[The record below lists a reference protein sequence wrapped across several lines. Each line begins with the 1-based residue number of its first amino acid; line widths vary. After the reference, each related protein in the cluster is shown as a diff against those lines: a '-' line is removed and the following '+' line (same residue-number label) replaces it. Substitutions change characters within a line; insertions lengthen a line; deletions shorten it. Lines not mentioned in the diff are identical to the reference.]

1 MGVRSAL
8 AAVGV
13 FGAAVAVSAAG
24 FVAADSGP
32 TASGPD
38 RAGEVREFISQQ
50 LLTCQRWQPAAGR
63 SGWATAVSVPGL
75 PGVAG
80 PGVLR
85 LGQVGGGRQGAQTDV
100 PGATVE
106 VGGGGRLATAAVTA
120 EGGLAPGL
128 TAAALSWDLRGEGK
142 GIASSPCRQSG
153 SDMWLVGGGA
163 GEGQRDLVV
172 LSNPT
177 STDAVAGIAA
187 YGKGGEVAGPG
198 AADVAVPAGSTE
210 VVRLDVLA
218 PGVADAV
225 VRVRTKVG
233 ILDATVVDD
242 RMDGLTPRG
251 TDVIIPAGRPRERLT
266 IAPLPPGAGT
276 RRLVLLAPD
285 GRATVRVTA
294 VTAEGTEELLAG
306 EEVRA
311 KGGRVVALDLTEA
324 LRGRAAALRI
334 EATAPVVAGASAAT
348 DPDGEAAAAA
358 AAEVAAAEQA
368 IKDAR
373 GAAERT
379 EAEAQLA
386 KAETRNAIPPGEDLA
401 WFGPVEPLQ
410 GSAAVT
416 GLRSEFTVDLLVTA
430 VAGDATAKV
439 SLLPGG
445 DRAAELR
452 DFAEV
457 EVPHGQTRVVRLEP
471 PRGAAVFTAVLTP
484 ADGSGPLVA
493 GHQQRGPEGAITG
506 YGLQSLPAWIG
517 MPRSEPDYS
526 SG

>member
-1 MGVRSAL
+1 MGARSGL

-24 FVAADSGP
+24 FLGAEGGTSSAG
-32 TASGPD
+32 AD
-38 RAGEVREFISQQ
+38 RADEVREFISQQ
-50 LLTCQRWQPAAGR
+50 VLTCQRWQPAVGR
-63 SGWATAVSVPGL
+63 SGWATAVAVPGM
-75 PGVAG
+75 PGVVG

-85 LGQVGGGRQGAQTDV
+85 LGQVGGGKQAVQTDAA
-100 PGATVE
+100 GATVE
-106 VGGGGRLATAAVTA
+106 VEGGGRPAAAVVAA
-120 EGGLAPGL
+120 EGSMAPGL
-128 TAAALSWDLRGEGK
+128 AAAALSWDQRGEGM
-142 GIASSPCRQSG
+142 GIASSPCRRSG

-163 GEGQRDLVV
+163 GEGQRDSVV
-172 LSNPT
+172 LSNPS
-177 STDAVAGIAA
+177 STDAAARITA
-187 YGKGGEVAGPG
+187 YGRGGEVQGPG
-198 AADVAVPAGSTE
+198 VADVVVPAGRSE

-218 PGVADAV
+218 PGVADTV

-251 TDVIIPAGRPRERLT
+251 TDVIIPAGRPRQRLML
-266 IAPLPPGAGT
+266 APLPPGAGT

-285 GRATVRVTA
+285 GRATVKLWAAT
-294 VTAEGTEELLAG
+294 TDGTEELLAG
-306 EEVRA
+306 KEIEAR
-311 KGGRVVALDLTEA
+311 GGRVVALDLTEV

-334 EATAPVVAGASAAT
+334 EATAPVVAGVSAAT

-368 IKDAR
+368 VKDAR

-410 GSAAVT
+410 GAAAVT
-416 GLRSEFTVDLLVTA
+416 GLRAGFTVDLLVTA
-430 VAGDATAKV
+430 VAGDAAATV
-439 SLLPGG
+439 SVLPGR
-445 DRAAELR
+445 DRAAELQEV
-452 DFAEV
+452 AAV
-457 EVPHGQTRVVRLEP
+457 EVPGGQTRAVRLTA
-471 PRGAAVFTAVLTP
+471 PRGAAVFTAVVAP

-517 MPRSEPDYS
+517 LPPADPDYS